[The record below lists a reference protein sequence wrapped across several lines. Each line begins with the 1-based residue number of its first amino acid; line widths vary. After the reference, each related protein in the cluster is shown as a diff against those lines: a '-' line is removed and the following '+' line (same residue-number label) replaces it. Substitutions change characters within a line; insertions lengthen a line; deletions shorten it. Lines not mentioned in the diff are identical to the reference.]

1 MGSASPVISPAL
13 PTLIVNTGD
22 PVLLHCSGE
31 SEVAWNSKKN
41 TFSNHSTSTLSIP
54 KATYRN
60 TGTYS
65 CRYVNSSD
73 KGTAA
78 IHLFVRDPDNVWYTP
93 QFRVRGIEG
102 GNVDL
107 PCLITAPEY
116 GSSVTLIMDD
126 VSPLPPGT
134 SYSFSAEK
142 GIRLYNVQSKHKG
155 FYRCQAQINGKIK
168 NSSRIR
174 LVMEEALEKPVSV
187 VMDPADHVRIVG
199 EPFQVTCTVIAPSHK
214 YDIRWVTAANTVMRT
229 KRTDFENGNYFISDT
244 LSVAAVTMED
254 SGKYICVA
262 NNSAGFRNASTM
274 LQVVEKGYV
283 HLIPGQATSQ
293 EVALGESVKLQVHI
307 KAYPKLVKWFWEHR
321 NPLKSSKPTILK
333 GETISGNNWY
343 NNTLFLNRLK
353 EGEGGF
359 YTFYAFN
366 NHRGSFWF
374 IVARMERKPQQGGC
388 ALPLVTAFTVY
399 VTSPTAS
406 PRVCKIKVPAD
417 NSSILQCTAIGYP
430 APRIEWYQCPAHS
443 DRYSEDYRLI
453 QNDSRPQVVNMLPF
467 QEVEV
472 ESIILFKELGSV
484 MALPNKLFNPVL
496 STCIGALVL
505 LLLLL
510 LFLLYKYN
518 QVRFPAAGTI
528 QLGGT
533 RQTAS
538 CTSLPPSFPLE
549 FPAAEQSSCTQP
561 SAPIPPLPW
570 SFNLVPHREV
580 GLGQLHCSAV
590 LSNQGSKEG
599 DTVGTSPSST
609 SQALSATALVGH
621 AGSPSSAIPNDGNK
635 LLPGASQKPKYQVRW
650 KIIEAC
656 EGNNYIFIDPTQ
668 LPYNEKWEFPRN
680 NLQFGKTLGAGAFGK
695 VVEATAFGLGKE
707 DSVLKVAVKMLKSSA
722 DTDEQ
727 EALMS
732 ELKIMSHLG
741 HHENIVNLL
750 GACTCGGPILV
761 ITEYCRYGDLLN
773 FLRKKSE
780 SIIIQDSALDTSL
793 DSAADYKNIELEKK
807 YIRSDSGFSS
817 QGLETYVEMR
827 PVSSSSSAASDSAQV
842 RGRSSEAEDEA
853 REDLRPLNLS
863 DLLQFSSQVAQGMA
877 FLASKN
883 CIHRDLAARNVLISD
898 GRVAKICD
906 FGLARDIMN
915 DSNYVVKGNDSL
927 LFQARLPVKWMAPES
942 IFDCIYT
949 VQSDVW
955 SYGIL
960 LWEIFSLGK
969 SPYPGMVVN
978 SKFYSMVKQGY
989 QMARP
994 DFAPL
999 EMYRIMQACWSLEP
1013 TRRPTFDQIGCF
1025 IQKELEVHK
1034 EQDYTNLPSGAEED
1048 SGCDT
1053 SGCCEESCEQEESG
1067 QPLLKGNNYQFC

>member
-1 MGSASPVISPAL
+1 GSASPVISPDL
-13 PTLIVNTGD
+13 PFLVVNTGD
-22 PVLLHCSGE
+22 PVLLHCSGD

-41 TFSNHSTSTLSIP
+41 IFSNHTISTLSIP

-65 CRYVNSSD
+65 CGYINSSD
-73 KGTAA
+73 KGIAA

-93 QFRVRGIEG
+93 HFRIRGVEG

-126 VSPLPPGT
+126 ASPLPPGT
-134 SYSFSAEK
+134 NYSFSAEK
-142 GIRLYNVQSKHKG
+142 GVRLYNVQSKHKG
-155 FYRCQAQINGKIK
+155 SYRCQAQINGKIK

-174 LVMEEALEKPVSV
+174 LVMEEALEQPVSV
-187 VMDPADHVRIVG
+187 MMDPADHVRIVG

-214 YDIRWVTAANTVMRT
+214 YDIRWVTAAKTVMRT
-229 KRTDFENGNYFISDT
+229 KRTDFENGNYFINDT
-244 LSVAAVTMED
+244 LSVSAVTMED

-262 NNSAGFRNASTM
+262 NNSVGFRNASTM

-283 HLIPGQATSQ
+283 HLIPGQATNQ
-293 EVALGESVKLQVHI
+293 EIALGESVKLQVHI
-307 KAYPKLVKWFWEHR
+307 KAYPKLVQCFWEHI
-321 NPLKSSKPTILK
+321 NPLKNSKPTIFK
-333 GETISGNNWY
+333 GETVSGNNWY

-366 NHRGSFWF
+366 N
-374 IVARMERKPQQGGC
+374 
-388 ALPLVTAFTVY
+388 
-399 VTSPTAS
+399 VTSESVTFNISLKSS

-417 NSSILQCTAIGYP
+417 DSGVLQCVAIGYP
-430 APRIEWYQCPAHS
+430 APRIEWYQCPVHS

-472 ESIILFKELGSV
+472 ESIILFEELGDNFTFCCVAINGEGNTSDVFHSLTITSSV

-496 STCIGALVL
+496 SACIGALVL

-510 LFLLYKYN
+510 LLLLYKYN
-518 QVRFPAAGTI
+518 
-528 QLGGT
+528 
-533 RQTAS
+533 
-538 CTSLPPSFPLE
+538 
-549 FPAAEQSSCTQP
+549 
-561 SAPIPPLPW
+561 
-570 SFNLVPHREV
+570 
-580 GLGQLHCSAV
+580 
-590 LSNQGSKEG
+590 
-599 DTVGTSPSST
+599 
-609 SQALSATALVGH
+609 
-621 AGSPSSAIPNDGNK
+621 
-635 LLPGASQKPKYQVRW
+635 QKPKYQVRW

-773 FLRKKSE
+773 FLRKKTE
-780 SIIIQDSALDTSL
+780 SIIIQDSVLDTSL

-827 PVSSSSSAASDSAQV
+827 PVSSSSSSAASDSAQV
-842 RGRSSEAEDEA
+842 RGDSEEEDEA

-877 FLASKN
+877 FLSSKN

-915 DSNYVVKGNDSL
+915 DSNYVVKGN
-927 LFQARLPVKWMAPES
+927 ARLPVKWMAPES

>member
-1 MGSASPVISPAL
+1 GSASPVISPDLPAL
-13 PTLIVNTGD
+13 VVNTGD
-22 PVLLHCSGE
+22 PVILHCSGE
-31 SEVAWNSKKN
+31 SQVAWNSKKN
-41 TFSNHSTSTLSIP
+41 AFSNHTISTLSIP

-65 CRYVNSSD
+65 CAYVNSSD
-73 KGTAA
+73 KGIAA

-93 QFRVRGIEG
+93 DFRIRGTKG
-102 GNVDL
+102 GNVVL

-116 GSSVTLIMDD
+116 GSSVTLITDD
-126 VSPLPPGT
+126 ASPLPPGT
-134 SYSFSAEK
+134 NYSFSAEK

-155 FYRCQAQINGKIK
+155 SYRCQAEINGKMK
-168 NSSRIR
+168 NSPRMR
-174 LVMEEALEKPVSV
+174 LVMEEAPEKPVSV
-187 VMDPADHVRIVG
+187 MMDPTDHVRIVG
-199 EPFQVTCTVIAPSHK
+199 EPFKVTCRVIAPSHK
-214 YDIRWVTAANTVMRT
+214 YDIRWVTAAKTVMRS
-229 KRTDFENGNYFISDT
+229 KKLDFENDNYFINDT
-244 LSVAAVTMED
+244 LSVPAVTMED
-254 SGKYICVA
+254 SGKYICIA
-262 NNSAGFRNASTM
+262 NNSVGFRNASTM
-274 LQVVEKGYV
+274 LQVVERGYV
-283 HLIPGQATSQ
+283 SLIPGQATSQ
-293 EVALGESVKLQVHI
+293 EVTLGESLKLQVHI
-307 KAYPKLVKWFWEHR
+307 KAYPKLLHWVWEHT
-321 NPLKSSKPTILK
+321 NPLKNSGTTTFK
-333 GETISGNNWY
+333 GEMVSGNNWY
-343 NNTLFLNRLK
+343 NNTLFLNRLQ
-353 EGEGGF
+353 EGEGGL
-359 YTFYAFN
+359 YNFYAFN
-366 NHRGSFWF
+366 N
-374 IVARMERKPQQGGC
+374 
-388 ALPLVTAFTVY
+388 VTNES
-399 VTSPTAS
+399 VTFSISLKSS
-406 PRVCKIKVPAD
+406 PRVCKIKVPAND
-417 NSSILQCTAIGYP
+417 SSILQCVAIGYP
-430 APRIEWYQCPAHS
+430 APRIEWYQCPVHS
-443 DRYSEDYRLI
+443 DRYSEDYRLLR
-453 QNDSRPQVVNMLPF
+453 NDSRPQVVNTLPF

-472 ESIILFKELGSV
+472 ESIILFQELGDNFTFCCVAINGEGNTSAMFHSLTITRSV
-484 MALPNKLFNPVL
+484 MAFPNKLFSPVL

-518 QVRFPAAGTI
+518 
-528 QLGGT
+528 
-533 RQTAS
+533 
-538 CTSLPPSFPLE
+538 
-549 FPAAEQSSCTQP
+549 
-561 SAPIPPLPW
+561 
-570 SFNLVPHREV
+570 
-580 GLGQLHCSAV
+580 
-590 LSNQGSKEG
+590 
-599 DTVGTSPSST
+599 
-609 SQALSATALVGH
+609 
-621 AGSPSSAIPNDGNK
+621 
-635 LLPGASQKPKYQVRW
+635 QKPKYQVRW

-668 LPYNEKWEFPRN
+668 LPYNVKWEFPRN

-773 FLRKKSE
+773 FLRKKAE

-793 DSAADYKNIELEKK
+793 DSAADYKNIDLEKK

-817 QGLETYVEMR
+817 QGLETYVEMK
-827 PVSSSSSAASDSAQV
+827 PVSSSSSSSASDSAQV
-842 RGRSSEAEDEA
+842 RGDSEEEDEA

-877 FLASKN
+877 FLSSKN

-915 DSNYVVKGNDSL
+915 DSNYVVKGN
-927 LFQARLPVKWMAPES
+927 ARLPVKWMAPES

-999 EMYRIMQACWSLEP
+999 EMYSIMQACWSLEP

-1034 EQDYTNLPSGAEED
+1034 EQDYTNLPSSAEED

-1053 SGCCEESCEQEESG
+1053 SGCCEESCEHEESG